1 MIFQHRETHRKRVL
15 TLLIAELAIMGATL
29 VCPERDQEVFNNY
42 FINGANVL
50 IKGHSKYIPY
60 ERIEIDLA
68 LEENMD
74 LRILNLSLLAPFIE
88 RVVENQQTEAS
99 RLMANLQ
106 AKRGHTLA
114 MLDGLRFVDGEDAP
128 DPEACLR
135 VAIQSF
141 DRAASNL
148 RSGEFKQMYKKMMW
162 STR

>member
-1 MIFQHRETHRKRVL
+1 MSAPRGTRRSS
-15 TLLIAELAIMGATL
+15 TTTSSTA
-29 VCPERDQEVFNNY
+29 P
-42 FINGANVL
+42 L

-114 MLDGLRFVDGEDAP
+114 TLDGLRFVDGEDAP

-148 RSGEFKQMYKKMMW
+148 RSGEFKQRC
-162 STR
+162 TRR